1 MRHESPEHRRDMRIC
16 LQNWVQVP
24 VGEAQEGLGVLAE
37 VWRVVLSVIL

>member
-1 MRHESPEHRRDMRIC
+1 MRIC

-37 VWRVVLSVIL
+37 VWRVVLSVILWCQP